1 MKGEDERNCD
11 ASQNYDEDGDNNDGH
26 ASPPP
31 GYPIRIS
38 PPSDTPSSHQYVVAT
53 LPPYDWAVG
62 SAADREAC
70 RRGRP
75 TKEATLTRLCSLL
88 EFSKAY
94 LVSDGAGGK
103 KRRLISETIKS

>member
-11 ASQNYDEDGDNNDGH
+11 ANQNYDEDGDNNDDH

-53 LPPYDWAVG
+53 SSIRLG
-62 SAADREAC
+62 
-70 RRGRP
+70 RGKCGGEGGMQEGKAHERGD
-75 TKEATLTRLCSLL
+75 AHASLL
-88 EFSKAY
+88 SSSAKLTL
-94 LVSDGAGGK
+94 LVMGLAVRRDG
-103 KRRLISETIKS
+103 

>member
-11 ASQNYDEDGDNNDGH
+11 ANQNYDENGDNNDGH

-38 PPSDTPSSHQYVVAT
+38 PPSDTPSSHQYVVAN

-62 SAADREAC
+62 SAAEREAC

-75 TKEATLTRLCSLL
+75 TKEATLTRHCSRVQQSLPC
-88 EFSKAY
+88 
-94 LVSDGAGGK
+94 
-103 KRRLISETIKS
+103 